1 VRRKAVILGFYI
13 SAALVNAAL
22 AIQYA
27 VGGLFG
33 KVALALLAV
42 HFIFQIL
49 HGYYDGTISKKYSV
63 GLGVL
68 SCVALVVADFLAS
81 LVVRA
86 FAKLY
91 LVYISLSRNHLDN
104 TAVWPIQWYVISVIT
119 IVLIFGSSLFKLLHW
134 YGAVELIFAGYAIRS
149 VFFLYIGYYK
159 AITLVEGIDEVDK
172 IGVE

>member
-1 VRRKAVILGFYI
+1 
-13 SAALVNAAL
+13 
-22 AIQYA
+22 
-27 VGGLFG
+27 
-33 KVALALLAV
+33 
-42 HFIFQIL
+42 
-49 HGYYDGTISKKYSV
+49 
-63 GLGVL
+63 LGVL
-68 SCVALVVADFLAS
+68 SCVALIVADFLAS

-104 TAVWPIQWYVISVIT
+104 TAVWPIQWYVLSAIT
-119 IVLIFGSSLFKLLHW
+119 IVLIFSSALFKLLHW

-159 AITLVEGIDEVDK
+159 VITLVEGIDEVDK